1 MFIFT
6 FHAKSTEHA
15 QNLTVEIMFAS
26 TAPVFDRLMVLDTLN
41 IFGMINVHSATSAVF
56 LFSYPLNVV
65 TCCLDQLS
73 LLLNHSKQ
81 RKMWR
86 IGPFTVFIGWTLLS
100 TFNNQAAL
108 VGINLQGKGL
118 VPFPCQAVL

>member
-1 MFIFT
+1 MFTFT

-26 TAPVFDRLMVLDTLN
+26 TAPAFDHLMVLGALN

-81 RKMWR
+81 RKM
-86 IGPFTVFIGWTLLS
+86 
-100 TFNNQAAL
+100 
-108 VGINLQGKGL
+108 
-118 VPFPCQAVL
+118 

>member
-1 MFIFT
+1 MFTFT

-26 TAPVFDRLMVLDTLN
+26 TAPVFDHLMVLGTLN
-41 IFGMINVHSATSAVF
+41 IFGMINVHLATSAVF

-86 IGPFTVFIGWTLLS
+86 IGPLTVFIGWTLLS

-108 VGINLQGKGL
+108 VGINLQGKWL